1 MIYLPNSFERYLNN
15 LRIYNSFSILKHGLL
30 PRHIENLKKF
40 HLAEGFLF
48 KKHKQPIDLQLLSFN
63 LLCCV
68 NTVKKFD
75 FQVKATQKIMI
86 NSHLYTALI
95 LTLAKDT
102 SHLKIEFKNGII
114 INGAGKIKNSLK
126 IITHLDGYSFFDI
139 KTMHYLI
146 YIPCTETNLFPIP
159 TISQWELKFD
169 KFSVFN
175 LFFKE

>member
-1 MIYLPNSFERYLNN
+1 MIDLPNSFERYLNN
-15 LRIYNSFSILKHGLL
+15 LRIYTSISILNHGLL
-30 PRHIENLKKF
+30 PRHIENLKKIY
-40 HLAEGFLF
+40 LAEGFLF
-48 KKHKQPIDLQLLSFN
+48 RKHKQPIDLKFLSFN

-86 NSHLYTALI
+86 NSHLYTALL

-114 INGAGKIKNSLK
+114 IKGTGEIKYSRK
-126 IITHLDGYSFFDI
+126 IIAHLDGCSFFDI

-146 YIPCTETNLFPIP
+146 YVPCTETSLFPIP
-159 TISQWELKFD
+159 TISQWELLFD

-175 LFFKE
+175 LFINP